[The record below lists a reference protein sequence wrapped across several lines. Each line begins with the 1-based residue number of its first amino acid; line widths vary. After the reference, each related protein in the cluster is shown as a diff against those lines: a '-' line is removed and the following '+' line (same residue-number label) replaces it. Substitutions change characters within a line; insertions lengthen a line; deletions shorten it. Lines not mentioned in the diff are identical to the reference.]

1 MGILMRKSAVLV
13 QALLFIALLVPASAQ
28 NTGSSRP
35 DDIVARNLDSIAP
48 ASVRAAEKSRV
59 VRGNLQFHVLVGG
72 SGGAAG
78 TWDLVSS
85 GRMFDIVM
93 QFGIGDWRG
102 EQFTFNGSKVGIALP
117 TASHHRSVFGEFVAS
132 QDFLIKEG
140 LLGGELGTGWALQNL
155 AATKAKVQNLGIKKI
170 DGKDLL
176 ALQYSSKHSTDMQ
189 VFLYFD
195 PETGRHLHTVYTM
208 NRNEGPT
215 GDIRSTPYQREI
227 KYRME
232 ERFSDFRTENGM
244 TLPAHY
250 DLQWS
255 EETQNGSTRLFDWD
269 LTADQIVHN
278 VALDP
283 ANFEIK

>member
-1 MGILMRKSAVLV
+1 MSRLAFFVQPLLSFVLV
-13 QALLFIALLVPASAQ
+13 STPLCQDP
-28 NTGSSRP
+28 GSSVP
-35 DDIVARNLDSIAP
+35 GDIVTRNLDSIAT
-48 ASVRAAEKSRV
+48 ASVRTAEKSRV
-59 VRGNLQFHVLVGG
+59 VRGNLQFRILVGG

-78 TWDLVSS
+78 EWDLVSA
-85 GRMFDIVM
+85 GRDVDLVM

-117 TASHHRSVFGEFVAS
+117 TASHHRSVFGEFIAS

-140 LLGGELGTGWALQNL
+140 LLGGELVTGWALENL
-155 AATKAKVQNLGIKKI
+155 SANGAHLKSLGTKKI
-170 DGKDLL
+170 DGKDAL
-176 ALQYSSKHSTDMQ
+176 AFQYSSKHTRDVQ

-195 PETGRHLHTVYTM
+195 PETGRHVHTTYTM
-208 NRNEGPT
+208 SQQEGPT

-232 ERFSDFRTENGM
+232 ERFSDFRTENGI
-244 TLPAHY
+244 TLPTHY

-255 EETQNGSTRLFDWD
+255 QETQNGSTRLFDWD
-269 LTADQIVHN
+269 LVASQIVHD

>member
-1 MGILMRKSAVLV
+1 MSRLAMVVQPLMFF
-13 QALLFIALLVPASAQ
+13 ALLSAASSQAS
-28 NTGSSRP
+28 GKAAP
-35 DDIVARNLDSIAP
+35 DDIVARNLSSIASP
-48 ASVRAAEKSRV
+48 DVRAAEKSRV

-78 TWDLVSS
+78 SWDLVSS
-85 GRMFDIVM
+85 GREVDLVM

-117 TASHHRSVFGEFVAS
+117 TASHHRSVFGEFIAS

-140 LLGGELGTGWALQNL
+140 LLGGELSMGWALENL
-155 AATKAKVQNLGIKKI
+155 SGNGARLQSLGTKKI
-170 DGKDLL
+170 DGKDAL
-176 ALQYSSKHSTDMQ
+176 AFQYSSKHSRDMQ

-195 PETGRHLHTVYTM
+195 PETGRHIHTIYTM
-208 NRNEGPT
+208 SQNEGPT

-244 TLPAHY
+244 TLPMHY

-255 EETQNGSTRLFDWD
+255 QETQNGSTRLFDWD
-269 LTADQIVHN
+269 LVANQVVHN

>member
-1 MGILMRKSAVLV
+1 MHVRLFAIVALALTGTAQSNNNSA
-13 QALLFIALLVPASAQ
+13 
-28 NTGSSRP
+28 P

-59 VRGNLQFHVLVGG
+59 VRGNLQFHILVGG

-78 TWDLVSS
+78 SWDLVSS
-85 GRMFDIVM
+85 GRELDLVM
-93 QFGIGDWRG
+93 QFGLGDWRG

-132 QDFLIKEG
+132 QDFLVKEG
-140 LLGGELGTGWALQNL
+140 LLGGELATGWALQNL
-155 AATKAKVQNLGIKKI
+155 AATGAHLQNRGTKKI
-170 DGKDLL
+170 DGKELL
-176 ALQYSSKHSTDMQ
+176 AFQYVSKHSRDVQ

-195 PETGRHLHTVYTM
+195 PETGRHLHTIYTM
-208 NRNEGPT
+208 SQNEGPT
-215 GDIRSTPYQREI
+215 GDIRSTPYQHEI

-232 ERFSDFRTENGM
+232 ERFSDFRTESGI
-244 TLPAHY
+244 TLPTHY

-255 EETQNGSTRLFDWD
+255 QETQNGSTRLFDWD
-269 LTADQIVHN
+269 LTATQIVHD
-278 VALDP
+278 VPLDP

>member
-1 MGILMRKSAVLV
+1 LAALV
-13 QALLFIALLVPASAQ
+13 FPASAQ
-28 NTGSSRP
+28 SPANSGP
-35 DDIVARNLDSIAP
+35 DDIVTRNLNSIAR
-48 ASVRAAEKSRV
+48 ANVRAAEKSRV
-59 VRGNLQFHVLVGG
+59 VRGNLQFHILVGG
-72 SGGAAG
+72 SGGANGA
-78 TWDLVSS
+78 WDLVSS
-85 GRMFDIVM
+85 GRDLDLVM

-117 TASHHRSVFGEFVAS
+117 TASHHRSVFGEFIAS

-155 AATKAKVQNLGIKKI
+155 AATGGQLQKRGTKKI
-170 DGKDLL
+170 DGKELL
-176 ALQYSSKHSTDMQ
+176 AFQYSSKHSTDMQ
-189 VFLYFD
+189 IFLYFD

-208 NRNEGPT
+208 NQQEGPT

-232 ERFSDFRTENGM
+232 ERFSDFRTESGI
-244 TLPAHY
+244 TLPTHY

-255 EETQNGSTRLFDWD
+255 QETQNGSTRLFDWD
-269 LTADQIVHN
+269 LTETQIFHDVP
-278 VALDP
+278 LDP

>member
-1 MGILMRKSAVLV
+1 MFRLAIFV
-13 QALLFIALLVPASAQ
+13 QPLLFVTLVSAAAAQ
-28 NTGSSRP
+28 NPGNSVP
-35 DDIVARNLDSIAP
+35 GDIVTRNLDSIAP
-48 ASVRAAEKSRV
+48 AGVRTAEKSRV
-59 VRGNLQFHVLVGG
+59 VRGNLQFRILVGG

-78 TWDLVSS
+78 SWDLVSS
-85 GRMFDIVM
+85 GRDLDLVM

-117 TASHHRSVFGEFVAS
+117 TASHHRSVFGEFIAS
-132 QDFLIKEG
+132 QTFIIKEG
-140 LLGGELGTGWALQNL
+140 LLGGELGTGWALENL
-155 AATKAKVQNLGIKKI
+155 AANGARLQSIGTRKI
-170 DGKDLL
+170 DGKDAL
-176 ALQYSSKHSTDMQ
+176 AFQYSSKHSSDMQ

-195 PETGRHLHTVYTM
+195 PETGRHVHTVYTM
-208 NRNEGPT
+208 SQQEGPT

-232 ERFSDFRTENGM
+232 ERFSDFRTENGI
-244 TLPAHY
+244 TLPMHY

-255 EETQNGSTRLFDWD
+255 QETQNGSTRLFDWD
-269 LTADQIVHN
+269 LVAGQIVHD

>member
-1 MGILMRKSAVLV
+1 MSNIGMYIRPLLLAALV
-13 QALLFIALLVPASAQ
+13 FPASAQ
-28 NTGSSRP
+28 SPANSGP
-35 DDIVARNLDSIAP
+35 DDIVTRNLNSIAR
-48 ASVRAAEKSRV
+48 ANVRAAEKSRV
-59 VRGNLQFHVLVGG
+59 VRGNLQFHILVGG
-72 SGGAAG
+72 SGGANGA
-78 TWDLVSS
+78 WDLVSS
-85 GRMFDIVM
+85 GRDLDLVM

-117 TASHHRSVFGEFVAS
+117 TASHHRSVFGEFIAS

-155 AATKAKVQNLGIKKI
+155 AATGGQLQKRGTKKI
-170 DGKDLL
+170 DGKELL
-176 ALQYSSKHSTDMQ
+176 AFQYSSKHSTDMQ
-189 VFLYFD
+189 IFLYFD

-208 NRNEGPT
+208 NQQEGPT

-232 ERFSDFRTENGM
+232 ERFSDFRTESGI
-244 TLPAHY
+244 TLPTHY

-255 EETQNGSTRLFDWD
+255 QETQNGSTRLFDWD
-269 LTADQIVHN
+269 LTETQIFHDVP
-278 VALDP
+278 LDP

>member
-1 MGILMRKSAVLV
+1 MSRLAILIQPLILAALISAS
-13 QALLFIALLVPASAQ
+13 SAQ
-28 NTGSSRP
+28 VPVSSTSS
-35 DDIVARNLDSIAP
+35 DIIARNLDSIAP
-48 ASVRAAEKSRV
+48 ANVRAAEKSRV
-59 VRGNLQFHVLVGG
+59 VRGNLQFHILVGG

-78 TWDLVSS
+78 EWDLVSA
-85 GRMFDIVM
+85 GRDLDLVM

-117 TASHHRSVFGEFVAS
+117 TASHHRSVFGEFIAS
-132 QDFLIKEG
+132 QDFLVKEG
-140 LLGGELGTGWALQNL
+140 LLGGELVTGWALENL
-155 AATKAKVQNLGIKKI
+155 SANGARLQSLGTKKI
-170 DGKDLL
+170 DGKDAL
-176 ALQYSSKHSTDMQ
+176 AYQYSSKHTRDMQ

-195 PETGRHLHTVYTM
+195 PETGRHVHTIYSM
-208 NRNEGPT
+208 RQQEGPT

-244 TLPAHY
+244 TLPMHY

-255 EETQNGSTRLFDWD
+255 QETQNGSTRLFDWD
-269 LTADQIVHN
+269 LTASQIVHN

>member
-1 MGILMRKSAVLV
+1 MSRLAILIQPLILAALISAS
-13 QALLFIALLVPASAQ
+13 SAQ
-28 NTGSSRP
+28 VPVSSTSS
-35 DDIVARNLDSIAP
+35 DIVTRNLDSIAP
-48 ASVRAAEKSRV
+48 ATVRAAEKSRV
-59 VRGNLQFHVLVGG
+59 VRGNLQFHILVGG

-78 TWDLVSS
+78 EWDLVSA
-85 GRMFDIVM
+85 GRDLDLVM

-117 TASHHRSVFGEFVAS
+117 TASHHRSVFGEFIAS
-132 QDFLIKEG
+132 QDFLVKEG
-140 LLGGELGTGWALQNL
+140 LLGGELVTGWALENL
-155 AATKAKVQNLGIKKI
+155 SANGARLQSLGTKKI
-170 DGKDLL
+170 DGKDAL
-176 ALQYSSKHSTDMQ
+176 AYQYSSKHTRDMQ

-195 PETGRHLHTVYTM
+195 PETGRHVHTIYSM
-208 NRNEGPT
+208 RQQEGPT

-244 TLPAHY
+244 TLPMHY

-255 EETQNGSTRLFDWD
+255 QETQNGSTRLFDWD
-269 LTADQIVHN
+269 LTASQIVHN

>member
-1 MGILMRKSAVLV
+1 MSRLAIFARPSLLL
-13 QALLFIALLVPASAQ
+13 ALALPASTQ
-28 NTGSSRP
+28 TPTNP
-35 DDIVARNLDSIAP
+35 PNDIIARNLDSIAP
-48 ASVRAAEKSRV
+48 ANVRATEKSRV
-59 VRGNLQFHVLVGG
+59 VRGTLQFHILVGG

-78 TWDLVSS
+78 SWDLVSA
-85 GRMFDIVM
+85 GRNLDIVM

-132 QDFLIKEG
+132 QSFVIKEG
-140 LLGGELGTGWALQNL
+140 LLGGELATGWALENL
-155 AATKAKVQNLGIKKI
+155 AANGAHLQSVGTKKI
-170 DGKDLL
+170 DGKELL
-176 ALQYSSKHSTDMQ
+176 AFQYTSKHSTDMQ

-195 PETGRHLHTVYTM
+195 PETGRHLHTIYTM
-208 NRNEGPT
+208 NRIEGPT
-215 GDIRSTPYQREI
+215 GDIRSTPYQHEI

-232 ERFSDFRTENGM
+232 ERFSDFKTQNGM
-244 TLPAHY
+244 TLPTHY

-269 LTADQIVHN
+269 LVANQIVHD
-278 VALDP
+278 VSLDP

>member
-1 MGILMRKSAVLV
+1 MYKFAIFVRT
-13 QALLFIALLVPASAQ
+13 LLTIALVS
-28 NTGSSRP
+28 TGTAHGSTNPSP

-48 ASVRAAEKSRV
+48 ANVRAAEKSRV
-59 VRGNLQFHVLVGG
+59 VRGNLQFHILVGG

-78 TWDLVSS
+78 SWDLVSS
-85 GRMFDIVM
+85 GRELDLVM
-93 QFGIGDWRG
+93 QFGLGDWRG

-132 QDFLIKEG
+132 QDFLVKEG
-140 LLGGELGTGWALQNL
+140 LLGGELGTGWALQDL
-155 AATKAKVQNLGIKKI
+155 AATGAHLQNRGTKKI
-170 DGKDLL
+170 DGKELL
-176 ALQYSSKHSTDMQ
+176 AFQYTSKHSSDMQ

-195 PETGRHLHTVYTM
+195 PETGRHLHTIYTM
-208 NRNEGPT
+208 SQNEGPT

-232 ERFSDFRTENGM
+232 ERFSDFRTENGI
-244 TLPAHY
+244 TLPTHY

-255 EETQNGSTRLFDWD
+255 QETQNGSTRLFDWD
-269 LTADQIVHN
+269 LTATQIVHN